1 MRLHKLRYYLVFI
14 SPAVLFASIYFGGAL
29 TCISLIY
36 VFMLVP
42 GIELLYTGTTLNLDP
57 TAEEI
62 EKNDK
67 TYDYILYSLVFVQVG
82 MMLFFL
88 YKVSLPDIALL
99 EKIGYT
105 ISFGLSCGVL
115 GINVAHEL
123 GHRNTPLEQ
132 TMAKILLATSQ
143 YMHFFIEHNRGH
155 HKNVSTEYDPAS
167 ARFGESL
174 YAFFLRS
181 IPRSWL
187 SAWHLEADRLKKN
200 NQSVWS
206 IHNEMLQYQLIQ
218 AAILLSIFYYFG
230 IYTTLFYF
238 AAACIGF
245 LLLETVN
252 YIEHY
257 GLRRKKIGPD
267 FYEKTLPIHSWNSNH
282 ALGRILLLEV
292 TRHSDHHYMA
302 NRKYQVL
309 RHFDQSPQMPTGYPG
324 MMLLSFF
331 PPLWFNIM
339 HRRIHEYKASKEG
352 VHLA

>member
-1 MRLHKLRYYLVFI
+1 MSLHKLKYFLVYI
-14 SPAVLFASIYFGGAL
+14 SPAILFSTIYFGGPF
-29 TCISLIY
+29 TYFSLIY
-36 VFMLVP
+36 VFIIVP
-42 GIELLYTGTTLNLDP
+42 GIELIFTGTTFNLDP
-57 TAEEI
+57 TEEEI
-62 EKNDK
+62 AKNDK
-67 TYDYILYSLVFVQVG
+67 TYDYILYSLVIVQVG

-88 YKVSLPDIALL
+88 HKVSLPEIPLI

-123 GHRNTPLEQ
+123 GHRNTKHEQ

-167 ARFGESL
+167 ARYGESL
-174 YAFFLRS
+174 YAFYLRS
-181 IPRSWL
+181 IPGSWRS
-187 SAWHLEADRLKKN
+187 ACHLEADRLKKN
-200 NQSVWS
+200 NQSIWS
-206 IHNEMLQYQLIQ
+206 IDNEMLRFQFFQ
-218 AAILLSIFYYFG
+218 AAILFAIYFYFG
-230 IYTTLFYF
+230 INTTLFYF

-257 GLRRKKIGPD
+257 GLRRKKIGED

-282 ALGRILLLEV
+282 SLGRILLLEV

-302 NRKYQVL
+302 NRKYQIL
-309 RHFDQSPQMPTGYPG
+309 RHFDESPQMPTGYPG

-339 HRRIHEYKASKEG
+339 HRKIDSYKASKEG
-352 VHLA
+352 IHLA